1 MDFVFIFSFWGKEKR
16 RDARLRYGL
25 PPKMRKLFPLRR
37 AIHRHRRPL
46 STSFAGQHHSPVTE
60 HLWRLRQEQAAK
72 ENDEASSFEVDAGT
86 GLLIKSPATTR
97 TLVRYDFSANNNL
110 LDKYRNPWGYV
121 RHGLLIEDLD
131 ALAGNTAAQH
141 CADGDPSTPN
151 PLLVTASVDSIRM
164 KHRLDVNHDLVL
176 TGSVAWVGRSSML
189 INMMMEDVTTGK
201 TLMEAGFT
209 FVARCRETHK
219 SVAINRLAPETPEEQ
234 QLFDRIE
241 AREIEKKRLRQDRL
255 HALEE
260 KRIRDEA
267 VHHLLMQSKTLLE
280 MPALVT
286 DDVMLMSQTRVEN
299 SMICQPQQ
307 RNMADSIFG
316 GFLMRRAFELAFST
330 CYLHGGSRPHFLELE
345 RVIFRQ
351 PVQIGDLLRL
361 AAHVTY
367 TTMEPRPLV
376 HIEVLASVV
385 KPEQREAVVSNI
397 FNFTF
402 ALNLHLEAAHNR
414 TMKAVVPATEGE
426 ARKYLNGEMFVQDN
440 LHGI

>member
-1 MDFVFIFSFWGKEKR
+1 MFLLLSR
-16 RDARLRYGL
+16 SRLIN
-25 PPKMRKLFPLRR
+25 PR
-37 AIHRHRRPL
+37 AIHPRTL

-60 HLWRLRQEQAAK
+60 YLWRRRQEQAAK
-72 ENDEASSFEVDAGT
+72 EPDQASFDADPVT
-86 GLLIKSPATTR
+86 GLLIKRPADTR
-97 TLVRYDFSANNNL
+97 TVVKYGFSTNSDL

-141 CADGDPSTPN
+141 CADGDTSTPN

-164 KHRLDVNHDLVL
+164 KNRLDVRHDLAL

-189 INMMMEDVTTGK
+189 INMVMEDETTGE

-209 FVARCRETHK
+209 FVARCRGTRK
-219 SVAINRLAPETPEEQ
+219 SVVINRLAPETIEEQ
-234 QLFDRIE
+234 HLFDQIE
-241 AREIEKKRLRQDRL
+241 ARETEKKALRHDKI
-255 HALEE
+255 HTLELE
-260 KRIRDEA
+260 RIREEA
-267 VHHLLMQSKTLLE
+267 VQDLLLQSRTLLE

-299 SMICQPQQ
+299 SLICQPQQ

-367 TTMEPRPLV
+367 TTMEPRPIV

-385 KPEQREAVVSNI
+385 NPEKREAVVSNI

-402 ALNLHLEAAHNR
+402 TLNLHLEAAHNR

-426 ARKYLNGEMFVQDN
+426 ARKYLNGKMFVQDN

>member
-1 MDFVFIFSFWGKEKR
+1 
-16 RDARLRYGL
+16 
-25 PPKMRKLFPLRR
+25 
-37 AIHRHRRPL
+37 
-46 STSFAGQHHSPVTE
+46 
-60 HLWRLRQEQAAK
+60 
-72 ENDEASSFEVDAGT
+72 
-86 GLLIKSPATTR
+86 
-97 TLVRYDFSANNNL
+97 
-110 LDKYRNPWGYV
+110 
-121 RHGLLIEDLD
+121 
-131 ALAGNTAAQH
+131 
-141 CADGDPSTPN
+141 
-151 PLLVTASVDSIRM
+151 
-164 KHRLDVNHDLVL
+164 
-176 TGSVAWVGRSSML
+176 
-189 INMMMEDVTTGK
+189 
-201 TLMEAGFT
+201 
-209 FVARCRETHK
+209 
-219 SVAINRLAPETPEEQ
+219 
-234 QLFDRIE
+234 
-241 AREIEKKRLRQDRL
+241 
-255 HALEE
+255 
-260 KRIRDEA
+260 
-267 VHHLLMQSKTLLE
+267 MQSKTLLE

-307 RNMADSIFG
+307 RNMADSIFWWVSDAAG
-316 GFLMRRAFELAFST
+316 VRTGVST

-367 TTMEPRPLV
+367 TDDGTPRPLV